1 MAACCGLH
9 LVDKPGF
16 QTGGAPTA
24 LCPLAEH
31 LLLCHAGAGALLP
44 ATIRHPP
51 NKQSLVFPEMP
62 AVTARRPPTRHGRRA
77 CGLSPRTASHP
88 EVEDAVGQQRRQGRR
103 RLHAHGDDLST
114 CAARALSAR
123 TPRPWQHAG
132 GQAATPSRADPKL
145 LCCCNRKPAPQ
156 CCGARLP
163 ARDAGAHPA
172 QAARQHHLRGRQ
184 RVHGQAPRLLAPLLR
199 HQLEASDSL
208 CLLSSPAP
216 LPAAQDLTQ
225 LSIQAG
231 APARA
236 VRRAD
241 WSIMASSDVLNAH
254 PD

>member
-1 MAACCGLH
+1 LAACCGLH

-156 CCGARLP
+156 CCEARLP
-163 ARDAGAHPA
+163 ARTQARTRRRPRGSTTSVADSACMGRPHASWLHSCVTSLRRQTVSVYSHRRRRSRRLKTSRSSASKLAHQPVPCGA
-172 QAARQHHLRGRQ
+172 QT
-184 RVHGQAPRLLAPLLR
+184 GQLW
-199 HQLEASDSL
+199 QV
-208 CLLSSPAP
+208 
-216 LPAAQDLTQ
+216 LTC
-225 LSIQAG
+225 
-231 APARA
+231 
-236 VRRAD
+236 
-241 WSIMASSDVLNAH
+241 
-254 PD
+254 